1 MCHSTA
7 PPTSALNATAQQTP
21 METTRSAQ
29 CGGNG
34 DRIARHNA
42 IRDVLYTS
50 VCVCVTCIDSFY
62 VFNHRAILAEWFK
75 GTDSKNDALVL
86 SMQVGVQRKLT
97 SHLTCVPVCRGG
109 VHPYRG
115 RDW

>member
-29 CGGNG
+29 CGDNG
-34 DRIARHNA
+34 DRIACHNA

-50 VCVCVTCIDSFY
+50 VCVCVYESDCPLCVTCIDSVY
-62 VFNHRAILAEWFK
+62 V
-75 GTDSKNDALVL
+75 
-86 SMQVGVQRKLT
+86 
-97 SHLTCVPVCRGG
+97 
-109 VHPYRG
+109 
-115 RDW
+115 